1 MPIAIIPARY
11 ASNRFPG
18 KPLVD
23 IFGKSMLR
31 RVYEQVSKFKLLKG
45 IVIAT
50 EDQRIFDH
58 ASTFCEDVFMTSAN
72 HQSGTDRCL
81 EALNLYS
88 EKRQINP
95 AIVLNIQCD
104 EPFIHPEQIA
114 MLYHC
119 FDKSETQIS
128 TIIKKIDKKDE
139 LQNPNVVKVVKNKI
153 GKALYFS
160 RQCIPFNRDLNPSD
174 WFENTTYFK
183 HVGLYGYTTSV
194 LRQIAKLKVS
204 ELEAAEKLEQLRWLE
219 SGFEIQTAISDR
231 ESNAID
237 RPEDLEKL
245 GLWY

>member
-11 ASNRFPG
+11 ASSRFPG
-18 KPLVD
+18 KPLID
-23 IFGKSMLR
+23 IFGKSMLK
-31 RVYEQVSKFKLLKG
+31 RVYEQVSKFKLLRG
-45 IVIAT
+45 IIIAT

-58 ASTFCEDVFMTSAN
+58 ASTFCEDVFMTSPN

-81 EALNLYS
+81 EALELYR
-88 EKRQINP
+88 EKYHAEPTLI
-95 AIVLNIQCD
+95 LNIQCD

-139 LQNPNVVKVVKNKI
+139 LQNPNVVKVIKNKM

-160 RQCIPFNRDLNPSD
+160 RQCIPFNRDINPTD
-174 WFENTTYFK
+174 WFKNATYFK
-183 HVGLYGYTTSV
+183 HIGLYGYTVKT
-194 LRQIAKLKVS
+194 LRQITRLKVS

-219 SGFEIQTAISDR
+219 NGFEIQTAISNRD
-231 ESNAID
+231 SNSID
-237 RPEDLEKL
+237 RPEDLERL